1 MSKMYKYVSI
11 NKPIYK
17 LTFMDEVL
25 YSEEQSYEVG
35 LLGTRL
41 FYMSH
46 ITLICPIYSH
56 HYNILSK

>member
-1 MSKMYKYVSI
+1 
-11 NKPIYK
+11 
-17 LTFMDEVL
+17 MDEVL